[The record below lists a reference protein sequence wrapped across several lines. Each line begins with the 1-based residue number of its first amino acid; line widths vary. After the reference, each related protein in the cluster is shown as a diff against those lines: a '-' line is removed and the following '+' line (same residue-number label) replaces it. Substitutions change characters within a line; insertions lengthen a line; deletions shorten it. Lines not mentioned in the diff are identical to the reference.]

1 MARTVK
7 HFLLAGFTLLFSLF
21 FTVLTLP
28 LGLAEATTWE
38 PEPAPKT
45 LTPAQKVY
53 YPDLDTYS
61 TTRVRNPLLVVL
73 TSNLSWQDI
82 SKNFKKY
89 PQLMKYAA
97 AGSVGNLA
105 APGCLSESVLTIQN
119 GTASSAW
126 NPCPQAEVAGGKIA
140 GMPAEYWRGPKEA
153 SPGQLAGILE
163 AFGIK
168 ARAIGPQA
176 GLLLASPKGEVKD
189 YKALPASAR
198 RLTTQVKAGMDAG
211 GLTVVDLTSLANPEQ
226 QLAMLEGAL
235 AGLTPQS
242 DLISLSLVA
251 GSGNSAPQV
260 LSYSPSE
267 ATGLATSASTNVTG
281 LATLADINAQILFR
295 FALPVPDKNHGAAL
309 TTSSLPDQ
317 IQPLINLNNAATNSA
332 QQNLQLR
339 LDYLQNQADR
349 SSSSSYAKT
358 WFYLAIFCCFFFT
371 LGGYLWWRMRAP
383 QKRRRSGLALS
394 AAGVFTAL
402 LFPASFCPYLLA
414 GADWSASA
422 AWISGAIILIALTLS
437 ALLALLVFALRQ
449 SFAFPPALSARAAGI
464 AASALTLGILL
475 FARQD
480 ADYAQLGSPL
490 GYNVLA
496 GPFFWQLSAE
506 ATSLALSCV
515 ALAAICILASFSSLR
530 AFWHKHL
537 LKCRVITVVAAA
549 TLFTC
554 IYLWAG
560 LSALLCGL
568 LFLAPLT
575 VALRAYGLIVPDPNS
590 VSRPRSGFRAV
601 SVAAVLGA
609 VALAGAGIIGIWG
622 VNPDAPAA
630 KIASLPKSA
639 DTKVAVIFTSGLSWE
654 DLVAAQPQ
662 LVKNSPGVKSGTLF
676 SLAPY
681 PLKAMACPQDAW
693 LAFSAGKAPSRY
705 SLAGRN
711 LCLQPEALDED
722 ERVKMWEYYQR
733 AAEAS
738 SLAAR
743 LGGFAD
749 QLRQN
754 QISAGAIGNSAAL
767 ALADEDGVI
776 RGQVDDTTPLATGYA
791 QAVHKM
797 VSTHTLTL
805 IDAQAAPQNLN
816 PERQTQEIL
825 AQREDLFNFLDPS
838 SGKSQLKKTQIW
850 DPVWLL
856 QNGGSLSGNSLQA
869 GTLVSDS
876 ANPSPQES
884 DRNRLRREEMT
895 PQENPTPPTTPGSFG
910 DSDQPFSPE
919 DLHLLELST
928 VLSPDEKVDH
938 EYLAQTR
945 KQNAR
950 LFPTVSTYPD
960 LRGMQ
965 PARITLAQQEKQIH
979 ALENTL
985 AALPEGTRALVVSA
999 SPDSALQRLQAAMI
1013 YGKGITA
1020 GIAYSPS
1027 THQVGIAQ
1035 TADLPAT
1042 VLDWL
1047 GARDEKLSTSGSPL
1061 MISANDAQSATDRL
1075 ERLAGTSQRADAS
1088 YARLGL
1094 TPSSF
1099 VTFAAGALLVLAL
1112 SLVVL
1117 LQLKPSARR
1126 PHLRTQ
1132 LGLLGQFLCL
1142 GVAALPAAC
1151 LGAAML
1157 PWWESESP
1165 TAFFITSSIL
1175 IASLLALVA
1184 CTGPWRRRPIGPALV
1199 VAAFSAFFICLDVA
1213 TGSHISMD
1221 SPFGSFSLLGARFF
1235 GFGNVYYSVCAI
1247 WTLLLCGCLT
1257 PLAKR
1262 AVFGKKAL
1270 TRSQIWLSNLLIA
1283 LLGMAFMVIDG
1294 LPRFGADFGGPI
1306 SFLPG
1311 FLILVLL
1318 LNGKRIG
1325 LKRIALVLLVAGGAS
1340 VSLAIADWMR
1350 PASQRTHLGNFVQ
1363 SVLNGDLQVIL
1374 TRKIFAN
1381 LASWGSTTY
1390 VWSLLCCLLVFC
1402 LLVIPALSK
1411 TVIPTNLFLPD
1422 NLASPL
1428 LINPYP
1434 HREGKQNY
1442 WLRVRAYLANLGA
1455 FATSLLLRIRP
1466 RLGETPLAEKEST
1479 LRITLLAIGIN
1490 QLFAYLL
1497 NDSGTQLPATGLLLT
1512 ALAYCSAVFASLPG
1526 ASRGTAR

>member
-21 FTVLTLP
+21 FTLLTLP

-53 YPDLDTYS
+53 YPDLDIYS
-61 TTRVRNPLLVVL
+61 APRVRNPLLVVL
-73 TSNLSWQDI
+73 TKDLSWRDF
-82 SKNFKKY
+82 SENSEKY

-97 AGSVGNLA
+97 AGSIGNLITSK
-105 APGCLSESVLTIQN
+105 CLSESVLTIQN
-119 GTASSAW
+119 GGASSAL
-126 NPCPQAEVAGGKIA
+126 NLCPQTEVAGGKIT
-140 GMPAEYWRGPKEA
+140 GMPAEYWREPKETT
-153 SPGQLAGILE
+153 PGQLAGILE

-168 ARAIGPQA
+168 ARAIGPGA
-176 GLLLASPKGEVKD
+176 GLLLASSKGEVKD
-189 YKALPASAR
+189 YKALPASAQQ
-198 RLTTQVKAGMDAG
+198 LTAQVKAGMDAG
-211 GLTVVDLTSLANPEQ
+211 GLTVVDLSSLPDRDQ

-235 AGLTPQS
+235 DGLTAQS
-242 DLISLSLVA
+242 DLISLSLMA
-251 GSGNSAPQV
+251 GSGNSAPHL

-267 ATGLATSASTNVTG
+267 ATGLVPSASTNAAG
-281 LATLADINAQILFR
+281 LATLADINTQILFD
-295 FALPVPDKNHGAAL
+295 FSLPVPDKNYGAEL
-309 TTSSLPDQ
+309 TVSNLPDQ
-317 IQPLINLNNAATNSA
+317 IQPLINLDNAATSYA
-332 QQNLQLR
+332 QQNLQER
-339 LDYLQNQADR
+339 LEYLQNQTDR
-349 SSSSSYAKT
+349 STASTYAKT

-371 LGGYLWWRMRAP
+371 FGGYLWWRLREP
-383 QKRRRSGLALS
+383 QKHRRTQLALN

-414 GADWSASA
+414 GVNRSVSA
-422 AWISGAIILIALTLS
+422 AGISGAIILIALTLS
-437 ALLALLVFALRQ
+437 TLLALLVFGLRQ
-449 SFAFPPALSARAAGI
+449 SFAFPPALTARTAGI
-464 AASALTLGILL
+464 ATSALTLGILL
-475 FARQD
+475 FARQE
-480 ADYAQLGSPL
+480 ADYVQLGTPL
-490 GYNVLA
+490 GYNVFA

-506 ATSLALSCV
+506 ATALALSCLV
-515 ALAAICILASFSSLR
+515 LSAICILTSFSRLR
-530 AFWHKHL
+530 AFWDENL
-537 LKCRVITVVAAA
+537 LKCRVIAAVAAA
-549 TLFTC
+549 ILLTC
-554 IYLWAG
+554 FYLWAG

-575 VALRAYGLIVPDPNS
+575 LALRAYALPVPELAS
-590 VSRPRSGFRAV
+590 ASRPHSGFRVV
-601 SVAAVLGA
+601 SLAAVLGA
-609 VALAGAGIIGIWG
+609 VSLAGAGIIGIWG

-630 KIASLPKSA
+630 KIAALPKSA

-662 LVKNSPGVKSGTLF
+662 LVENSPGVKSGTLF

-681 PLKAMACPQDAW
+681 PLKDMACPQDAW

-711 LCLQPEALDED
+711 LCLQPEALHEGK
-722 ERVKMWEYYQR
+722 RVKMWEYYQR
-733 AAEAS
+733 SAEAS

-776 RGQVDDTTPLATGYA
+776 RGQVDNTAPLATGYA
-791 QAVHKM
+791 KAVQKM

-816 PERQTQEIL
+816 PERQTQEVL
-825 AQREDLFNFLDPS
+825 AQQEEIFNFLDPS
-838 SGKSQLKKTQIW
+838 SGESQLKKTQIW

-876 ANPSPQES
+876 ADLSPQEP
-884 DRNRLRREEMT
+884 DRNRLRREEMN
-895 PQENPTPPTTPGSFG
+895 PQENPTPATTPELFG
-910 DSDQPFSPE
+910 DSDEPFSPE
-919 DLHLLELST
+919 NLHLLELST
-928 VLSPDEKVDH
+928 VLSPDEKVDQ

-960 LRGMQ
+960 LSGML
-965 PARITLAQQEKQIH
+965 PARITIAQQEKQIQ
-979 ALENTL
+979 ALGNTL
-985 AALPEGTRALVVSA
+985 TALPEGTRALVVSA
-999 SPDSALQRLQAAMI
+999 SPDAAQQRLQAAMI

-1047 GARDEKLSTSGSPL
+1047 GARNEKLSTSGSPL
-1061 MISANDAQSATDRL
+1061 MVSANEAQSATDRL
-1075 ERLAGTSQRADAS
+1075 ERLASTSQRADAS

-1099 VTFAAGALLVLAL
+1099 VTVAAGALLVLAL
-1112 SLVVL
+1112 SLVAL

-1126 PHLRTQ
+1126 PHLRAQ
-1132 LGLLGQFLCL
+1132 LGLLGQFFCL

-1165 TAFFITSSIL
+1165 TAFFVTISIL

-1199 VAAFSAFFICLDVA
+1199 VAAFSSFFICLDVA

-1247 WTLLLCGCLT
+1247 WTLLLCGGLT

-1262 AVFGKKAL
+1262 AVFGKTAL

-1283 LLGMAFMVIDG
+1283 LLGIAFMVIDG

-1325 LKRIALVLLVAGGAS
+1325 IKRIALVLLVAAGVS
-1340 VSLAIADWMR
+1340 VSLAIADWIR

-1363 SVLNGDLQVIL
+1363 SVLNGDLQTIL

-1390 VWSLLCCLLVFC
+1390 VWSLLCCLLVIS
-1402 LLVIPALSK
+1402 LLVVPALSK
-1411 TVIPTNLFLPD
+1411 TAIPTNLFLPD
-1422 NLASPL
+1422 NLASSSLPQE
-1428 LINPYP
+1428 NS
-1434 HREGKQNY
+1434 REKRRRNY
-1442 WLRVRAYLANLGA
+1442 WLRGRAYLRNLGTSA
-1455 FATSLLLRIRP
+1455 TALFARIRP
-1466 RLGETPLAEKEST
+1466 RLGETPIAIKESG

-1512 ALAYCSAVFASLPG
+1512 ALAYCSAVFADLPG
-1526 ASRGTAR
+1526 DSRGTAR